1 MNTDT
6 KNFLNNLLFD
16 TQCGQ
21 NDSETPFTEEESIQD
36 CTIEDFSPEFV
47 SAVEDFI
54 DGFISFLNKKEFRM
68 ARLKYLERSFGGN
81 VYLSLSGAGAGFFDE
96 YGDPEK
102 TLGDELTSLI
112 KEYSGN
118 NYRFEELSYSLSKNE
133 KGELDLAIIPS
144 AIDEYRSKIFN
155 V

>member
-1 MNTDT
+1 MNIYTID
-6 KNFLNNLLFD
+6 FLKYLLEEA
-16 TQCGQ
+16 TY
-21 NDSETPFTEEESIQD
+21 NEKENETPTPKDESIAD
-36 CTIEDFSPEFV
+36 CTVDDFSPEFV
-47 SAVEDFI
+47 RMVEGFI
-54 DGFISFLNKKEFRM
+54 DGFISFLNKKEFDTN
-68 ARLKYLERSFGGN
+68 RLDYLERSFGAN
-81 VYLSLSGAGAGFFDE
+81 VYCSLNGGGVGFFDE
-96 YGDPEK
+96 YPSNDR
-102 TLGDELTSLI
+102 TLGDELQALI